1 MRKVGTISSAVG
13 FIFLGIWM
21 IINQRNASLASKI
34 FEWWPVII
42 IILGIEILVSF
53 HNTEEGYR
61 IRLNG
66 MIIPVVILF
75 LFVNVFINVKA
86 NINGGIRWVKNNNNL
101 NNAVDKLTEIDGIG
115 DNIKSNI
122 DEGINWLK
130 NNNNLNNVV
139 DKLAEIDDLGYKV
152 IESSKIVDVYGKIF
166 VLESNNGDIDIKTSN
181 DNKIRIDTKIYVNK
195 NSEQSLYNIAE
206 KKEKDG
212 YVLSINEGYIKKAKI
227 DIYIPTNIDL
237 KFKGNN
243 VKIISSEDRQKSS
256 ISIDVNNS
264 SIDIKNIANIDI
276 KTNNSKIDIIN
287 IEKIDIK
294 GNNATININGNAP
307 NINTNINNGLISIDN
322 EFCKELNVK
331 VNSGTVKVKT
341 DLKDIDVDLDLDR
354 GQCTLNGEKRI
365 NSGISK
371 VYGEAKGKIK
381 IEVDNGL
388 INVGS

>member
-21 IINQRNASLASKI
+21 IVNQRNASLATKI

-86 NINGGIRWVKNNNNL
+86 NINGGIRWVKNNNSL

-237 KFKGNN
+237 EFKGND
-243 VKIISSEDRQKSS
+243 VKIISSEDRLKSS
-256 ISIDVNNS
+256 ISIDINNS
-264 SIDIKNIANIDI
+264 SIDVKNIASIDI
-276 KTNNSKIDIIN
+276 KTNNSKIDISN

-294 GNNATININGNAP
+294 GNNASININGKTP
-307 NINTNINNGLISIDN
+307 NINTNISNGLISIDN
-322 EFCKELNVK
+322 EFCREVNIK
-331 VNSGTVKVKT
+331 VNSGTVKVST
-341 DLKDIDVDLDLDR
+341 DLNNLELDLDLDH
-354 GQCTLNGEKRI
+354 GQCTLDGERRI

-371 VYGEAKGKIK
+371 VYGEGKDKLK